1 MANQPRV
8 PNPKPTEIL
17 PPSGPRS
24 TLPAPTPA
32 QVSTPVQPGLS
43 LPQDFPPLAAPQAPA
58 PVPPKSQK
66 KGSGQSTS
74 ASVMKPVIPVV
85 PSQLAKGAGVSTA
98 KDESSSAKEDL
109 SAPSASTESKKEYP
123 SLETVAPPRAKKNG
137 RSSEPATTGSGQTT
151 GESSKQADQAT
162 GKVAKVSRKRHP
174 GALNIEAT
182 RSALEDNNV
191 RTSGQV
197 PEAVP
202 ASSTTAS
209 AVSQPQTP
217 ATAGSQTSGIAAA
230 KSSQT
235 RTIRVLPTS
244 TATPKTEA
252 TRKGP
257 AAAVSKESA
266 VAISAQAPSRRGS
279 LSSMNPPETPASER
293 ISDNVSLTSTSMS
306 RANSPPPGKTGSAAT
321 RHVSKSQQKK
331 ERQARA
337 KQAEEA
343 VKPYEIPAKAVAE
356 EPVQAPIVGR
366 KKKQKKPVKG
376 GTADSTPAVTRP
388 GSPIP
393 QEGEAAD
400 QVESAP
406 MTPIRDGRQDEAK
419 TVVEPD
425 VESPAG
431 PPSNMDQPSK
441 NAVSAAAL
449 FAALQRSGEIASNAL
464 DIFKPVIGLSHRF
477 DMDAQSLDHMPEVGL
492 PPMLS
497 DAQTQ
502 DIERGEPVCVDQGNN
517 KRVIVLPDRRTL
529 RGLSTEQAN
538 RYLQLRKQ
546 ALETSENLFF
556 AGHGPAPPKP
566 TKLPTTTTGTCTST
580 GTGAQQQQ
588 QQQQQHHLPN
598 PFLTEA
604 QTQPSSTS
612 VSRLPQAFGSIASAN
627 PTTYVDEAAAFIAT
641 RRNNAGAVM
650 GVEEAEKSLGASRRE
665 TEGLEKRLNGLLKRN
680 RRLVG

>member
-8 PNPKPTEIL
+8 QNPKPAEML

-24 TLPAPTPA
+24 KLPAPTPA
-32 QVSTPVQPGLS
+32 QVPAPVQPGLS

-74 ASVMKPVIPVV
+74 ASVMKPVVPVV
-85 PSQLAKGAGVSTA
+85 PSQSAKGAGVSTA
-98 KDESSSAKEDL
+98 KDESLEPSSAKEDL
-109 SAPSASTESKKEYP
+109 SAPAASIQSKKETP
-123 SLETVAPPRAKKNG
+123 SSETAPPPRAKKNG
-137 RSSEPATTGSGQTT
+137 GSSEPAATGSGQAA
-151 GESSKQADQAT
+151 GESSKQAEQAT
-162 GKVAKVSRKRHP
+162 GKVAKVSGKRHP

-182 RSALEDNNV
+182 KSSLEDHNV
-191 RTSGQV
+191 QTSGQ
-197 PEAVP
+197 ETVP

-217 ATAGSQTSGIAAA
+217 ATAISQTSGIAAA
-230 KSSQT
+230 KNSQT

-244 TATPKTEA
+244 TSTPKTEA
-252 TRKGP
+252 NRKGP

-266 VAISAQAPSRRGS
+266 VVISAQAPSRRGS
-279 LSSMNPPETPASER
+279 LSSLNPPETPASER

-306 RANSPPPGKTGSAAT
+306 RANSPPPGKTGGAAT

-331 ERQARA
+331 ERQAKA

-343 VKPYEIPAKAVAE
+343 VKPDEIPAKAVAE
-356 EPVQAPIVGR
+356 EPVQAPIIGR

-388 GSPIP
+388 GSPVP
-393 QEGEAAD
+393 QEGEVAD

-406 MTPIRDGRQDEAK
+406 MTPIKDGRKDEAK
-419 TVVEPD
+419 TAVETAEVEPTSF
-425 VESPAG
+425 SPAG
-431 PPSNMDQPSK
+431 PPSNMDQPAK

-449 FAALQRSGEIASNAL
+449 FSALQRSGEIASNAL

-477 DMDAQSLDHMPEVGL
+477 EIDAQSLEHMPEVGL

-497 DAQTQ
+497 EAQTQ

-546 ALETSENLFF
+546 ALETSENLFL

-566 TKLPTTTTGTCTST
+566 QKFPAMTT
-580 GTGAQQQQ
+580 GTGAHHQKQ
-588 QQQQQHHLPN
+588 HLPN
-598 PFLTEA
+598 PFLTES
-604 QTQPSSTS
+604 QTQPSTTN